1 MSEQNQDSID
11 IWGSRPEGESKPP
24 YLKSTKKRWGLV
36 EVLNSVVILI
46 CLQMVFSLY
55 LIVKSLRDS
64 IGAGIDSNDIN
75 ALTEAA
81 TKTATSGP
89 NLFIS
94 SVLMYVAWLFMMWYA
109 TSKRGHKSW
118 AKDFWLKFN
127 LKKDILIGAGL
138 AAVLTGAQM
147 GLSNILT
154 ATGVD
159 LTGSD
164 NAAVI
169 LNQKG
174 AWFFIMTFGVA
185 CLVGP
190 IMEELFFRGFL
201 LQGLIRHFRRGNVD
215 RPRSVF
221 GAVVVDNFAPVFN
234 AYLAFR
240 NWCYKHK
247 YIISAVIS
255 SALFGLMHFQGVNNF
270 GNWYVV
276 VVTGSLGFVFAL
288 CAIKF
293 RRLGPGIFGHIFFNT
308 FGVVLSLIL
317 GSN

>member
-11 IWGSRPEGESKPP
+11 IWGSRPNETSKP
-24 YLKSTKKRWGLV
+24 YLKSTKKRWGLI
-36 EVLNSVVILI
+36 EVFNSIVILI
-46 CLQMVFSLY
+46 CLQVVFSLY
-55 LIVKSLRDS
+55 LIVKSIKDS

-75 ALTEAA
+75 ALTAAA
-81 TKTATSGP
+81 TKTATTGP

-94 SVLMYVAWLFMMWYA
+94 SLLMYAAWLFMMWYS

-127 LKKDILIGAGL
+127 FKKDILIGAGL
-138 AAVLTGAQM
+138 AAVLTGVQV
-147 GLSNILT
+147 GLSALLQV
-154 ATGVD
+154 TGVD

-164 NAAVI
+164 NAAVL
-169 LNQKG
+169 LNQNG
-174 AWFFIMTFGVA
+174 IWFFVMTFGVA
-185 CLVGP
+185 CLIGP
-190 IMEELFFRGFL
+190 IMEESFFRGFL
-201 LQGLIRHFRRGNVD
+201 FQGLIRHFRRGNVD

-221 GAVVVDNFAPVFN
+221 GATVVSNFASVFN
-234 AYLAFR
+234 AYLVFR

-247 YIISAVIS
+247 YIISAIIS
-255 SALFGLMHFQGVNNF
+255 SAFFGLMHFQGVNNF

-288 CAIKF
+288 CALKF

-308 FGVVLSLIL
+308 FSVILSLIL
-317 GSN
+317 ATH

>member
-11 IWGSRPEGESKPP
+11 IWGKSQDGPSKP

-36 EVLNSVVILI
+36 EVVNSVVILI
-46 CLQMVFSLY
+46 CLQIVFSLY
-55 LIVKSLRDS
+55 LILKSIRDS
-64 IGAGIDSNDIN
+64 IGSGVDSNDIN
-75 ALTEAA
+75 TLTAA
-81 TKTATSGP
+81 AAKTATDGP

-94 SVLMYVAWLFMMWYA
+94 SLLMYAAWLFMMWYSS
-109 TSKRGHKSW
+109 SKRGHKSW
-118 AKDFWLKFN
+118 AKDFWIKFN
-127 LKKDILIGAGL
+127 FKKDILLGAGI
-138 AAVLTGAQM
+138 AAVLTAVQM
-147 GLSNILT
+147 GLGAILS
-154 ATGVD
+154 AAGVD

-174 AWFFIMTFGVA
+174 IWFFIMTFGVA

-190 IMEELFFRGFL
+190 IMEESFFRGFL
-201 LQGLIRHFRRGNVD
+201 FQGLIRHFRRGNVD

-221 GAVVVDNFAPVFN
+221 GATILNNFAPVFN
-234 AYLAFR
+234 GYISFR

-247 YIISAVIS
+247 YIISAIIS
-255 SALFGLMHFQGVNNF
+255 SAFFGLMHFQGVNNF

-276 VVTGSLGFVFAL
+276 AITGTLGFVFAL
-288 CAIKF
+288 SALKF

-308 FGVVLSLIL
+308 FSVVLSIIL
-317 GSN
+317 ASH